1 MKAIVQSGSGSAD
14 VLTLREIDRPT
25 PTGDEVLV
33 RVRSASVNAADWHLV
48 HGGLAVRT
56 VVFLQRAP
64 TLPIRGVDLAGH
76 VEAVGGNVTRFR
88 PGDMVF
94 GTGRG
99 TFAEYATAREDRL
112 APKPAQ
118 LSFEEAAAIPVAAI
132 TALQGLRDTAHIQ
145 PGQRV
150 LVYGA
155 GGGVGTF
162 AVQIARA
169 LGAHVTA
176 ATSSRNLD
184 LVRSL
189 GPDETID
196 HAMEDVTRRSRRY
209 DVVFDV
215 AAVRS
220 LADLVRVVEPGGTLV
235 LAGAAKSGMRS
246 IVGRLAAAWVRSRL
260 LGQRIVTY
268 MARVS
273 AEDLVVLKGL
283 IEAGKV
289 RPAIDREY
297 PLTEV
302 PVAVRYVGSGQARA
316 KVVISIR

>member
-1 MKAIVQSGSGSAD
+1 VKAIVQSGSGSAD